1 MEIGKLDME
10 NAPFCLNV
18 VIQDTRKML
27 TFATEKKNLEFI
39 EDTQID
45 RQQWVLGDAGRL
57 RQVLT
62 NLLTNAIKFTAYGRI
77 TMRALVDAEDDT
89 VIRVKFVIEDTGC
102 GISAS
107 TMRKLFRPFS
117 QADSSTARKFG
128 GTGLGLTISKN
139 VQLFFKSTQQ

>member
-1 MEIGKLDME
+1 
-10 NAPFCLNV
+10 
-18 VIQDTRKML
+18 ML

-45 RQQWVLGDAGRL
+45 QSQWVLGDAGRL

-62 NLLTNAIKFTAYGRI
+62 NLLTNAIKFTANGRL
-77 TMRALVDAEDDT
+77 TLRGLVDAEDET

-139 VQLFFKSTQQ
+139 VLF